1 MEVTTSAAD
10 AAVINSDWRVPLL
23 AYLLDKV
30 LPTDRTEAQRMYRH
44 AKTFLAIDGELYK
57 RSPSGIGMLMKC
69 ILTQQGKEL
78 LLEIY
83 PGIWGHHAAPQS
95 LDAVKFFLDIVYR
108 FSVPNTIITDNRSNF
123 TGKRFLEFADGYGIR
138 IDWASVGHPR
148 TNGQVERAN
157 GMVL

>member
-95 LDAVKFFLDIVYR
+95 LVSKAFHQGFYWPTALHDAEEVVRMCKGCQFYTRQTHLAAQA
-108 FSVPNTIITDNRSNF
+108 
-123 TGKRFLEFADGYGIR
+123 L
-138 IDWASVGHPR
+138 
-148 TNGQVERAN
+148 
-157 GMVL
+157 